1 MMVSELTLVLP
12 GAIIQGPDRTF
23 PALKADSSRIGAGDI
38 FIALKGSV
46 TDGHNYIK
54 DALRSG
60 AGTIICNMDYEND
73 IEGATVVR
81 VPDTKKA
88 LAILLPVLYPEASHM
103 RMVGITG
110 TNGKTTTTYL
120 VESVLNNAGITSGV
134 MGTINTRYP
143 GFEISS
149 TVTTPGPID
158 LFGRLH
164 EMHSAGVTTCIM
176 EVSSHALD
184 QDRLAGLN
192 FDYAIFTN
200 LSQDHLDYH
209 KDMESYFS
217 AKKRLFHQYLKGR
230 AIINSDDPHGKIL
243 CEGLSNTLTYGM
255 HDSADIRPSA
265 LSSMPE
271 GLILTLT
278 SPSGELIMKSSLR
291 GAVNAYNIM
300 AAVGVC
306 QAMGI
311 ENHRIISGIE
321 AVRGVP
327 GRMEAVENDHGLNI
341 IVDFAHTPDA
351 LQTALKSARQFTKG
365 KLITV
370 FGCGGDRDRTKRPI
384 MGAIASEHSDLVFI
398 TSDNPRTEDPMAII
412 EDILA
417 GIVDRTKI
425 VVEPD
430 RAIAIKLA
438 VKSMNTD
445 DCLILAGKGHEN
457 YQIIGTKKNPFDD
470 KKYVKQCLEGVY
482 SP

>member
-1 MMVSELTLVLP
+1 MVSELIRILP
-12 GAIIQGPDRTF
+12 QAVIQGPDRTF
-23 PALKADSSRIGAGDI
+23 SALKADSSRISGGDT

-46 TDGHNYIK
+46 TDGHNFIQ
-54 DALRSG
+54 DALRAG
-60 AGTIICNMDYEND
+60 AGVILCNTDYPQA
-73 IEGATVVR
+73 IEGATVIR

-88 LAILLPVLYPEASHM
+88 LATLLPALYPEATRV

-120 VESVLNNAGITSGV
+120 VESILNNAGITSGV

-164 EMHSAGVTTCIM
+164 EMHIAGVTTCIM

-184 QDRLAGLN
+184 QDRLAGLG
-192 FDYAIFTN
+192 FDYAVFTN

-217 AKKRLFHQYLKGR
+217 AKKRLFRQYLKGR
-230 AIINSDDPHGKIL
+230 AVINTDDPHGKLL
-243 CEGLSNTLTYGM
+243 CEGLSDPVTYGM
-255 HDSADIRPSA
+255 HDASSIHPRA
-265 LSSMPE
+265 LDSSPQ
-271 GLILTLT
+271 GLMFTLMT
-278 SPSGELIMKSSLR
+278 PSGELVMKSSLR
-291 GAVNAYNIM
+291 GLVNTYNIM

-306 QAMGI
+306 QAMSI
-311 ENHRIISGIE
+311 DNHHIVSGIE
-321 AVRGVP
+321 AVQCVP
-327 GRMEAVENDHGLNI
+327 GRMEAVENSHGLNI

-351 LQTALKSARQFTKG
+351 LQTALMSARQFTKG
-365 KLITV
+365 RLITV

-384 MGAIASEHSDLVFI
+384 MGAIAAEHSDLAII
-398 TSDNPRTEDPMAII
+398 TSDNPRTEDPLII
-412 EDILA
+412 IDDILN
-417 GIVDRTKI
+417 GITDRTRI

-430 RAIAIKLA
+430 RAAAIKQA
-438 VKSMNTD
+438 VTSMNPQ
-445 DCLILAGKGHEN
+445 DCLIIAGKGHEN

-470 KKYVKQCLEGVY
+470 KSCVRQCLKEVY
-482 SP
+482 GP

>member
-1 MMVSELTLVLP
+1 MMVSELTQVLP
-12 GAIIQGPDRTF
+12 GAVIQGPDRTF
-23 PALKADSSRIGAGDI
+23 PALKADSSRIGAGDV

-46 TDGHNYIK
+46 TDGHNYIQ
-54 DALRSG
+54 DALRAG
-60 AGTIICNMDYEND
+60 AGTIICNMDYANS
-73 IEGATVVR
+73 IEGATAIR

-88 LAILLPVLYPEASHM
+88 LAILLPVIYPEASQVK
-103 RMVGITG
+103 MVGITG

-120 VESVLNNAGITSGV
+120 VESILNNAGITSGV

-149 TVTTPGPID
+149 NVTTPGPID

-164 EMHSAGVTTCIM
+164 EMHIAGVATCIM

-184 QDRLAGLN
+184 QDRLAGLG

-230 AIINSDDPHGKIL
+230 AIINTDDPHGKIL
-243 CEGLSNTLTYGM
+243 CEGLIRPITYGM
-255 HDSADIRPSA
+255 HDSADIRPSE

-271 GLILTLT
+271 GLVLTLKT
-278 SPSGELIMKSSLR
+278 PAGELIMRSSLR
-291 GAVNAYNIM
+291 GLVNAYNIM

-306 QAMGI
+306 QAMEI
-311 ENHRIISGIE
+311 ENQRIISGIE
-321 AVRGVP
+321 AVQGVP
-327 GRMEAVENDHGLNI
+327 GRMEAVENIRGLSI

-384 MGAIASEHSDLVFI
+384 MGAIASEYSDLVYV
-398 TSDNPRTEDPMAII
+398 TSDNPRTEEPLSII
-412 EDILA
+412 DDILE
-417 GIVDRTKI
+417 GITDRAKI

-430 RAIAIKLA
+430 RAVAIKRA
-438 VKSMNTD
+438 VTAMNTD

-457 YQIIGTKKNPFDD
+457 YQIIGTKKHPFDD
-470 KKYVKQCLEGVY
+470 KTCVKHCLKEVY
-482 SP
+482 GP